1 MKITVVGM
9 GYVGLSNAVMLSQ
22 NNEVSV
28 LEIDANKVTLLNE
41 RKSPIQ
47 DDLISRY
54 LQEKSLKISATTD
67 SNIAF
72 TASSFII
79 ICTPTNFIESIN
91 SFCTSSIDEVTD
103 NINKIGFNGLVV
115 IRSTVPIGYTKKLQ
129 AKYPKLII
137 AFFPEFLREGS
148 ALKDSLNPSRIICGS
163 SAKLARDF
171 IQLLLDAGTSKD
183 VPTLL
188 TEPDEAEAIKL
199 FSNAYLAMRVAFFN
213 ELDMFAF
220 TKELNAKDLINGVS
234 MDPRIGN
241 FYNNPSFGYGGY
253 CLPKDI
259 RQLVSS
265 FDEIPQEIIKATV
278 ESNKTRKHF
287 ISNYLKNHSAKKIG
301 IYKLAMKHGSDNWR
315 ETALI
320 DIIEL
325 LKKTKKQIFIYE
337 PNFHSK
343 IFMGIEVTDNFDDF
357 IEQIDLVIANRISDQ
372 LTTINREVFTRD
384 VFNTN

>member
-213 ELDMFAF
+213 ELDTFAF

>member
-1 MKITVVGM
+1 
-9 GYVGLSNAVMLSQ
+9 
-22 NNEVSV
+22 
-28 LEIDANKVTLLNE
+28 
-41 RKSPIQ
+41 
-47 DDLISRY
+47 
-54 LQEKSLKISATTD
+54 
-67 SNIAF
+67 
-72 TASSFII
+72 
-79 ICTPTNFIESIN
+79 
-91 SFCTSSIDEVTD
+91 
-103 NINKIGFNGLVV
+103 
-115 IRSTVPIGYTKKLQ
+115 
-129 AKYPKLII
+129 
-137 AFFPEFLREGS
+137 
-148 ALKDSLNPSRIICGS
+148 
-163 SAKLARDF
+163 
-171 IQLLLDAGTSKD
+171 
-183 VPTLL
+183 
-188 TEPDEAEAIKL
+188 
-199 FSNAYLAMRVAFFN
+199 
-213 ELDMFAF
+213 
-220 TKELNAKDLINGVS
+220 

>member
-28 LEIDANKVTLLNE
+28 LEIDANKVALLNK
-41 RKSPIQ
+41 RKSPIK
-47 DDLISRY
+47 DGLISQY
-54 LQEKSLKISATTD
+54 LREKSLKISATTD

-103 NINKIGFNGLVV
+103 DINRIGFNGLVV
-115 IRSTVPIGYTKKLQ
+115 IRSTVPIGYTQKLQ
-129 AKYPKLII
+129 AKYPELSI

-183 VPTLL
+183 VQTLL

-213 ELDMFAF
+213 ELDSFAF
-220 TKELNAKDLINGVS
+220 TKNLDCRDLIDGVS
-234 MDPRIGN
+234 LDPRIGN
-241 FYNNPSFGYGGY
+241 FYNNPSFGFGGY

-259 RQLVSS
+259 KQLKTN
-265 FDEIPQEIIKATV
+265 FDGVPQELISAIDN
-278 ESNKTRKHF
+278 SNIQRKQL
-287 ISNYLKNHSAKKIG
+287 IANYLKEHSAKRIG
-301 IYKLAMKHGSDNWR
+301 IYKLAMKQGSDNSR
-315 ETALI
+315 EAALI

-325 LKKTKKQIFIYE
+325 LQQSKKQIFIYE
-337 PNFHSK
+337 PNCNSES
-343 IFMGIEVTDNFDDF
+343 FMNIEVINNFNNF
-357 IEQIDLVIANRISDQ
+357 IDRSDLIIANRISEELAEIDK
-372 LTTINREVFTRD
+372 EVFTRD
-384 VFNTN
+384 IFNTN

>member
-28 LEIDANKVTLLNE
+28 LEIDANKVALLNK
-41 RKSPIQ
+41 RKSPIK
-47 DDLISRY
+47 DGLISQY
-54 LQEKSLKISATTD
+54 LREKSLKISATTD

-103 NINKIGFNGLVV
+103 DINRIGFNGLVV
-115 IRSTVPIGYTKKLQ
+115 IRSTVPIGYTQKLQ
-129 AKYPKLII
+129 AKYPELSI

-183 VPTLL
+183 VQTLL

-213 ELDMFAF
+213 ELDTFAF

>member
-103 NINKIGFNGLVV
+103 SINRIGFNGLVV

-129 AKYPKLII
+129 AKYPELSI

-213 ELDMFAF
+213 ELDTFAF

-357 IEQIDLVIANRISDQ
+357 IEQINIVIANRISDQ